1 MANLFGIQLRTGCM
15 CNMGACQMHL
25 GLSDDMLMK
34 LSAVSIEML
43 LANFQI
49 IESTNWLSGN
59 SHECQISLKYI
70 FQNRFIID

>member
-34 LSAVSIEML
+34 LSAVSIEISL
-43 LANFQI
+43 VNFQI
-49 IESTNWLSGN
+49 IEINELTIQEIRTNA
-59 SHECQISLKYI
+59 KFY
-70 FQNRFIID
+70 

>member
-49 IESTNWLSGN
+49 IESTN
-59 SHECQISLKYI
+59 
-70 FQNRFIID
+70 